1 MLLYHESRKMSIK
14 SKKTASVSRAAF
26 LDILLNI
33 PAGAK
38 NAAFMICADARIPVT
53 FSAGNFLFTHIDV
66 FPAIG
71 YTIIMRSQIHNE
83 GGVTQMV
90 FEKLKDIILDQ
101 LDVDEDQITMDADF
115 VDDLQ
120 ADSLDVATMMEA
132 VADEFDIAVP
142 ENIVD
147 SISTVGDAVRFIEEY
162 INE

>member
-1 MLLYHESRKMSIK
+1 
-14 SKKTASVSRAAF
+14 
-26 LDILLNI
+26 
-33 PAGAK
+33 
-38 NAAFMICADARIPVT
+38 
-53 FSAGNFLFTHIDV
+53 
-66 FPAIG
+66 
-71 YTIIMRSQIHNE
+71 
-83 GGVTQMV
+83 MV